1 SVVSAESARSRD
13 RNKDPVAIRR
23 VQNNRMQAH
32 AACAWLPLRSGSVTA
47 HSRKFV
53 PGLTTVGRAKQ
64 RSVFDT
70 GIDGVG
76 LVGSRLEMPD
86 LFELPRLR
94 SAVIKLVRRELFSG
108 FFGSIVNKL
117 IALAFRHAVWR
128 GCRLAGGRSR
138 LKPRLAAVV
147 RALND
152 LSKPATGL

>member
-1 SVVSAESARSRD
+1 MLRDVMNAVAHFRGWIGNVLRVQSLVDWFPRRASVVSAESARSRD

-76 LVGSRLEMPD
+76 
-86 LFELPRLR
+86 
-94 SAVIKLVRRELFSG
+94 
-108 FFGSIVNKL
+108 IVE
-117 IALAFRHAVWR
+117 
-128 GCRLAGGRSR
+128 
-138 LKPRLAAVV
+138 
-147 RALND
+147 
-152 LSKPATGL
+152 